1 VQYNKYV
8 HTSINAFNA
17 FLTLKHYI
25 YRLASSRQLKPT
37 NLLGYAAGGLFDD
50 VSRPQPCCWT
60 WPLVSIAAPQASSI
74 TRE

>member
-1 VQYNKYV
+1 MFILAFNAF
-8 HTSINAFNA
+8 AFNA

-25 YRLASSRQLKPT
+25 YRLASGPQLKPT

-50 VSRPQPCCWT
+50 VSRLQPLLLDLAS
-60 WPLVSIAAPQASSI
+60 LVSIAAPQASSI